1 MFERISK
8 QGLYSGNMEPE
19 QDRHSER
26 YQLAQIV
33 HDTQRHARDTE
44 DSPTDPDTN
53 CRVSA
58 NVGDLMA
65 AALAAAG
72 SFAFCVGGCT
82 PCETDYL
89 AASGATFP
97 PVPIE
102 ELERFNR
109 ETMRDFMDEAA
120 EHERYRKIALF
131 FRRGA

>member
-1 MFERISK
+1 MK
-8 QGLYSGNMEPE
+8 LKT
-19 QDRHSER
+19 DR
-26 YQLAQIV
+26 
-33 HDTQRHARDTE
+33 RHADDVQRVAAYAE
-44 DSPTDPDTN
+44 AANIDPDVD

-109 ETMRDFMDEAA
+109 ETMREYMDEAA
-120 EHERYRKIALF
+120 EHERYRRIALF